1 VCVIRSSGYEPGLA
15 RDSVKS
21 RSEPPEIHYKVAM
34 SSVTPNTELETYK
47 IELLKGSAN
56 YRTWKF
62 SMRMVLQARDLWE
75 VVSGEEMKPE
85 AEATAQLAWEKKA
98 RKALATIA
106 LALSAAE
113 KEHIIESTTP
123 KTAWD
128 ILEKLY
134 EGKGRNRK
142 FMLLQ
147 ELFRMSMKEES
158 MDTYLRAVR
167 EKMSE
172 LSTVGLKLED
182 DIKLAIILN
191 GLPERYRYLVV
202 SLEKEEKIDFDELA
216 ARLLEEEMKVNPEA
230 TMTALMSKKNLYSG
244 GGFVEREYHCY
255 GCGELGHLKR
265 NCPKREKIHVAKYA
279 M

>member
-1 VCVIRSSGYEPGLA
+1 
-15 RDSVKS
+15 
-21 RSEPPEIHYKVAM
+21 M
-34 SSVTPNTELETYK
+34 SSVANTEETYK
-47 IELLKGSAN
+47 IEPLQGSAN

-75 VVSGEEMKPE
+75 VVSGEEAKPE
-85 AEATAQLAWEKKA
+85 AEKAAQAWEKKA

-113 KEHIIESTTP
+113 KEHIIECTTP
-123 KTAWD
+123 KAAWD

-147 ELFRMSMKEES
+147 ELFRMSMEGES
-158 MDTYLRAVR
+158 MDSYLRAVR
-167 EKMSE
+167 EKLSE

-191 GLPERYRYLVV
+191 GLPEWYRYLVV
-202 SLEKEEKIDFDELA
+202 SLEKQEKIDFDELA
-216 ARLLEEEMKVNPEA
+216 ARLLEEEMKVSPGA
-230 TMTALMSKKNLYSG
+230 KMTAMKARAVGTPTVRGYQCYQCGQYGHMKRDCHAHLRVKAAQDGQVPTGDENFIPSG
-244 GGFVEREYHCY
+244 R
-255 GCGELGHLKR
+255 K
-265 NCPKREKIHVAKYA
+265 VAKFC

>member
-1 VCVIRSSGYEPGLA
+1 
-15 RDSVKS
+15 
-21 RSEPPEIHYKVAM
+21 M
-34 SSVTPNTELETYK
+34 SSVNPNAEETYK
-47 IELLKGSAN
+47 VELLQGSAN

-75 VVSGEEMKPE
+75 VVSGEEVKPE
-85 AEATAQLAWEKKA
+85 AEAEAQAWEKKA

-113 KEHIIESTTP
+113 KEHIIECLTP
-123 KTAWD
+123 KAAWD

-147 ELFRMSMKEES
+147 ELFRMSMEGEK
-158 MDTYLRAVR
+158 MDSYLRAVR

-202 SLEKEEKIDFDELA
+202 SLEKEEKIDFDELT
-216 ARLLEEEMKVNPEA
+216 ARLLEEEVKVDPRAAAGTIAMAARKVYKDPEDECHYCGQKGHWKRDCRVRKYRDKGGQDHKA
-230 TMTALMSKKNLYSG
+230 PKYS
-244 GGFVEREYHCY
+244 
-255 GCGELGHLKR
+255 
-265 NCPKREKIHVAKYA
+265 

>member
-1 VCVIRSSGYEPGLA
+1 
-15 RDSVKS
+15 
-21 RSEPPEIHYKVAM
+21 M
-34 SSVTPNTELETYK
+34 SQNEDTYRV
-47 IELLKGSAN
+47 ELLQGSTN

-75 VVSGEEMKPE
+75 VVSGEEVKPE
-85 AEATAQLAWEKKA
+85 VDQAAQAWEKKA

-113 KEHIIESTTP
+113 KEHIIECTTP
-123 KTAWD
+123 KAAWD

-147 ELFRMSMKEES
+147 ELFKMSMEGEK
-158 MDTYLRAVR
+158 MDVYLRAVR

-172 LSTVGLKLED
+172 LSTIGLKLEED
-182 DIKLAIILN
+182 VKLAIILN

-202 SLEKEEKIDFDELA
+202 SLEKQEIIDFDELT
-216 ARLLEEEMKVNPEA
+216 ARLLEEEAKVDPRAAAGTMAMAARKVYKDPEDECHYCGQKGHW
-230 TMTALMSKKNLYSG
+230 KKDCRVRKYQK
-244 GGFVEREYHCY
+244 
-255 GCGELGHLKR
+255 GHEDHTR
-265 NCPKREKIHVAKYA
+265 PKYA

>member
-1 VCVIRSSGYEPGLA
+1 
-15 RDSVKS
+15 
-21 RSEPPEIHYKVAM
+21 M
-34 SSVTPNTELETYK
+34 SSITNVEESYK
-47 IELLKGSAN
+47 IEPLQGSAN

-75 VVSGEEMKPE
+75 VVSGEEVKPE
-85 AEATAQLAWEKKA
+85 AEKAAQAWEKKA
-98 RKALATIA
+98 RKALAVIA
-106 LALSAAE
+106 LALSAPE
-113 KEHIIESTTP
+113 KEHIIECTAP
-123 KTAWD
+123 KAAWD

-147 ELFRMSMKEES
+147 ELFRMSMEGES
-158 MDTYLRAVR
+158 MDSYLRAVR

-191 GLPERYRYLVV
+191 GLPEQYRYLVV
-202 SLEKEEKIDFDELA
+202 SLEKQEEIDFDELT
-216 ARLLEEEMKVNPEA
+216 ARLLEEELKVNPGPKMA
-230 TMTALMSKKNLYSG
+230 ALMSKKHVYSG
-244 GGFVEREYHCY
+244 GGFAERGYRCF
-255 GCGELGHLKR
+255 GCGEAGHLKR
-265 NCPKREKIHVAKYA
+265 DCPKREKEKAKFS

>member
-1 VCVIRSSGYEPGLA
+1 
-15 RDSVKS
+15 
-21 RSEPPEIHYKVAM
+21 
-34 SSVTPNTELETYK
+34 
-47 IELLKGSAN
+47 
-56 YRTWKF
+56 
-62 SMRMVLQARDLWE
+62 MRMVLQAKDLWE
-75 VVSGEEMKPE
+75 IVSGEEVKPE
-85 AEATAQLAWEKKA
+85 AEKAAQAWDKKA

-113 KEHIIESTTP
+113 KEHIIDCTAP
-123 KTAWD
+123 KAAWD
-128 ILEKLY
+128 VLEKLY

-147 ELFRMSMKEES
+147 ELFRMSMEANGN
-158 MDTYLRAVR
+158 MDLYLRAGR

-202 SLEKEEKIDFDELA
+202 SLEKQEKIDFDELA
-216 ARLLEEEMKVNPEA
+216 ARLLEEEKKVDPEA
-230 TMTALMSKKNLYSG
+230 KIGGMTLLSRNRKTHKDPEDECHY
-244 GGFVEREYHCY
+244 
-255 GCGELGHLKR
+255 CGQKGHWKR
-265 NCPKREKIHVAKYA
+265 DCRVRKYREKEGHEHREHPKYS

>member
-1 VCVIRSSGYEPGLA
+1 
-15 RDSVKS
+15 
-21 RSEPPEIHYKVAM
+21 M
-34 SSVTPNTELETYK
+34 SSVTPNDREDAYK
-47 IELLKGSAN
+47 VELLKGSAN

-75 VVSGEEMKPE
+75 VVSGEEVKPE
-85 AEATAQLAWEKKA
+85 AEAAAQAWEKKA

-106 LALSAAE
+106 LALTAAE
-113 KEHIIESTTP
+113 KEHIIECTTP
-123 KTAWD
+123 KAAWD

-147 ELFRMSMKEES
+147 ELFRTSMEGES
-158 MDTYLRAVR
+158 MDAYLRAVR

-191 GLPERYRYLVV
+191 GLPERYRYMVV
-202 SLEKEEKIDFDELA
+202 SLEKEEKIDFDELT
-216 ARLLEEEMKVNPEA
+216 ARLLEEEAKVDPRAAAGTMAMAAKKVYKDPEDECHYCGQ
-230 TMTALMSKKNLYSG
+230 KGHWKRDCPVRKY
-244 GGFVEREYHCY
+244 RE
-255 GCGELGHLKR
+255 
-265 NCPKREKIHVAKYA
+265 EKGQEDRKEDRKFAKYS

>member
-1 VCVIRSSGYEPGLA
+1 MDRE
-15 RDSVKS
+15 DT
-21 RSEPPEIHYKVAM
+21 YKV
-34 SSVTPNTELETYK
+34 
-47 IELLKGSAN
+47 ELLQGSAN

-62 SMRMVLQARDLWE
+62 SMTMVLQAKDLWE
-75 VVSGEEMKPE
+75 VVSGEEEKSKTDLE
-85 AEATAQLAWEKKA
+85 EGQAWERKA

-106 LALSAAE
+106 LALAAAE
-113 KEHIIESTTP
+113 KEHIIECTTP
-123 KTAWD
+123 KAAWD

-147 ELFRMSMKEES
+147 ELFRMSMEGEN
-158 MDTYLRAVR
+158 MDSYLRAVR

-202 SLEKEEKIDFDELA
+202 SLEMQKTVDFDELM
-216 ARLLEEEMKVNPEA
+216 ARLLEEEKKVNPEA
-230 TMTALMSKKNLYSG
+230 KIGGLALFSKTRKAEGDCHYCG
-244 GGFVEREYHCY
+244 QQGHWKRDCPVRKYRGEKGHEERE
-255 GCGELGHLKR
+255 R
-265 NCPKREKIHVAKYA
+265 PKYS

>member
-1 VCVIRSSGYEPGLA
+1 
-15 RDSVKS
+15 
-21 RSEPPEIHYKVAM
+21 M
-34 SSVTPNTELETYK
+34 SSVTPNTNTELETYK
-47 IELLKGSAN
+47 VEPLKGSAN

-75 VVSGEEMKPE
+75 VVSGKEVKPE
-85 AEATAQLAWEKKA
+85 AEKQGQAWEKKA
-98 RKALATIA
+98 NKALATIA

-113 KEHIIESTTP
+113 REHIIESTTP
-123 KTAWD
+123 KAAWD

-147 ELFRMSMKEES
+147 ELFRMSMEGGT
-158 MDTYLRAVR
+158 MDAYLRAVR
-167 EKMSE
+167 EKMSD
-172 LSTVGLKLED
+172 LSTIGLKLED

-202 SLEKEEKIDFDELA
+202 SLEKQEKIDFDELA
-216 ARLLEEEMKVNPEA
+216 ARLLEEEKKVDPEA
-230 TMTALMSKKNLYSG
+230 KIGGTALLSKTEGDCHYCGQKGHWKRDCPVRKY
-244 GGFVEREYHCY
+244 RE
-255 GCGELGHLKR
+255 EKGHEDRKH
-265 NCPKREKIHVAKYA
+265 PKYA